1 MFEIENA
8 LTLLYLN
15 RDKYKKEF
23 NHILRLLNL
32 NKGKD
37 YSYSEDEFVKS
48 VSKELENMLMKIT
61 GKKTSNAVLF
71 EYFRRFLTKLYGY
84 DFTLYE
90 LQSIENIHTIL
101 IKDLAKYYPAEKKEE
116 KNLIE
121 ALSVLGRVGEWVLRD
136 QGAQVEDTIRE
147 NKEKI
152 IKTVNEGLIK
162 KISYLLPVLYKN
174 RHKEDYRRIIDELK
188 LEKFSSEEE
197 FIKNAT
203 DKIRTLLN
211 KNKAEITQDFYRY
224 IFTILKGSVPEEKY
238 KPRNRNEE
246 LLIDIA
252 KKLSLLKKKQ
262 EERQGKTRLGKIK
275 ILIILIMLLLV
286 LLLLQLLF

>member
-8 LTLLYLN
+8 LILLYMN
-15 RDKYKKEF
+15 RDKYKREF

-37 YSYSEDEFVKS
+37 YYYSEDEFVKS
-48 VSKELENMLMKIT
+48 VSQKLESMLMKT
-61 GKKTSNAVLF
+61 SGKKTPKAVFF
-71 EYFRRFLTKLYGY
+71 EYFRRFLSKLYGY
-84 DFTLYE
+84 NFTLYD

-101 IKDLAKYYPAEKKEE
+101 INDLSKYYPVENEEE

-121 ALSVLGRVGEWVLRD
+121 ALSILGRVGAWVLKK
-136 QGAQVEDTIRE
+136 QGEQVEDTIQE
-147 NKEKI
+147 NKERI

-174 RHKEDYRRIIDELK
+174 RHKENYRSIIDELK

-197 FIKNAT
+197 FIKKAT

-211 KNKAEITQDFYRY
+211 KNKAEITPDFYRY
-224 IFTILKGSVPEEKY
+224 IFTILEGNVPEEKY
-238 KPRNRNEE
+238 RPRNRDEE

-262 EERQGKTRLGKIK
+262 EERQGEGGLRK
-275 ILIILIMLLLV
+275 ILIILIILLLV
-286 LLLLQLLF
+286 LLLLRLFF

>member
-32 NKGKD
+32 NKEKD
-37 YSYSEDEFVKS
+37 HSYSEDEFVKT

-61 GKKTSNAVLF
+61 GKKTSKAVLF

-101 IKDLAKYYPAEKKEE
+101 IKDLSKYYPAENEEE
-116 KNLIE
+116 KDLIE

-147 NKEKI
+147 NKDKI

-211 KNKAEITQDFYRY
+211 NVDGTPDFYRY
-224 IFTILKGSVPEEKY
+224 IFSILKGDVPVGKY
-238 KPRNRNEE
+238 NPKNRDEE

-252 KKLSLLKKKQ
+252 KKLSLLKKKR
-262 EERQGKTRLGKIK
+262 EKRQDEGGPRKVLI
-275 ILIILIMLLLV
+275 ILIILLLA
-286 LLLLQLLF
+286 LLLLRLLF